1 MRKICVVTG
10 SRAEYGIMSRMI
22 RLINDSDQI
31 QLQLIATNMHL
42 SPKYGETY
50 KEIEAD
56 GIHIDKKIPILDE
69 EHDDAKAT
77 LGAMAKALNGFADAY
92 NELNPD
98 LIVVLGDRF
107 EILAAVIAAMIEGRP
122 IAHIG
127 GGNLTEGAYDD
138 AIRHS
143 ITKMSHLHFCST
155 DENRQRII
163 QLGEQPDH
171 VFNFGSPGIENILKM
186 PLMSQEELGQ
196 SIPFEVDRKTLLVTY
211 HPMTLSSGSVL
222 DDIRAFL
229 KALDVRKD
237 FKIIFTMPNSD
248 TGGNQIIEEITR
260 FVEANSQRA
269 CAFKSLGLKRY
280 LSVMHFAGA
289 VVGNSSSGIV
299 EAPSFNIPTLDIGD
313 RQKGRMAADSV
324 YHCATDTGSILKGLE
339 YIFSEEFQHIVKT
352 CQNPYDKPNTA
363 ESIFNVLS
371 TFPLD
376 NIIKKHFYQL
386 PQ

>member
-10 SRAEYGIMSRMI
+10 SRAEYGIMSRLI
-22 RLINDSDQI
+22 RLINDSNLT

-50 KEIEAD
+50 KEILAD
-56 GIHIDKKIPILDE
+56 GIRIDKKIPILDD

-77 LGAMAKALNGFADAY
+77 LSAMAKALNGFAQAY

-107 EILAAVIAAMIEGRP
+107 EIMAAVISAMIEGRP
-122 IAHIG
+122 VAHIG

-143 ITKMSHLHFCST
+143 LTKMSHLHFVST
-155 DENRQRII
+155 EENRRRVI
-163 QLGEQPDH
+163 QLGEEPNR
-171 VFNFGSPGIENILKM
+171 VFNFGSPGIENIKMLPLLNQEQLK
-186 PLMSQEELGQ
+186 EF
-196 SIPFEVDRKTLLVTY
+196 IPFEVDKNTLLVTY

-222 DDIRAFL
+222 DDIRDFL
-229 KALDVRKD
+229 NALDQRKG

-248 TGGNQIIEEITR
+248 TGGNQIIEEINR
-260 FVEANSQRA
+260 FVGNNPHRS

-280 LSVMHFAGA
+280 LSVMHYAGA

-313 RQKGRMAADSV
+313 RQKGRLAADSV
-324 YHCATDTGSILKGLE
+324 YHCATDTNSILKGLD
-339 YIFSEEFQHIVKT
+339 YIFSDIFQKIVKE
-352 CQNPYDKPNTA
+352 CDNPYDKPNTA
-363 ESIFNVLS
+363 ESIFNVIS
-371 TFPLD
+371 SYPLD
-376 NIIKKHFYQL
+376 NIIKKHFYEITS
-386 PQ
+386 

>member
-10 SRAEYGIMSRMI
+10 TRAEYGIMSRLI
-22 RLINDSDQI
+22 RLINDSDKT

-56 GIHIDKKIPILDE
+56 GFRIDKKIAILDD

-77 LGAMAKALNGFADAY
+77 LGAMAKALSGFAEAY

-107 EILAAVIAAMIEGRP
+107 EILSAVIAAMIEGRP

-155 DENRQRII
+155 EENRQRII

-171 VFNFGSPGIENILKM
+171 VFNVGSPGIENILKM
-186 PLMSQEELGQ
+186 PLMNMSELSQ
-196 SIPFEVDRKTLLVTY
+196 SIPFVVDRNTLLVTY
-211 HPMTLSSGSVL
+211 HPVTLSVSSVL
-222 DDIRAFL
+222 DDIQAL
-229 KALDVRKD
+229 LDVLEERTNY
-237 FKIIFTMPNSD
+237 KIVFTMPNSD
-248 TGGNQIIEEITR
+248 TGGNQIINEINK
-260 FVEANSQRA
+260 FVDRNKSRA
-269 CAFKSLGLKRY
+269 CAYKSLGLKRY
-280 LSVMHFAGA
+280 LSVMHFVGA
-289 VVGNSSSGIV
+289 VVGNSSSGII

-313 RQKGRMAADSV
+313 RQKGRLAADSV
-324 YHCATDTGSILKGLE
+324 YHCNSDADS
-339 YIFSEEFQHIVKT
+339 
-352 CQNPYDKPNTA
+352 
-363 ESIFNVLS
+363 
-371 TFPLD
+371 
-376 NIIKKHFYQL
+376 IKKD
-386 PQ
+386 

>member
-10 SRAEYGIMSRMI
+10 SRAEYGIMSRLI
-22 RLINDSDQI
+22 RLINDSDKT
-31 QLQLIATNMHL
+31 QLQIIATNMHL

-56 GIHIDKKIPILDE
+56 GFRIDKKIPILDD
-69 EHDDAKAT
+69 EHNDAKAT
-77 LGAMAKALNGFADAY
+77 LDAMAKALSGFAEAY

-107 EILAAVIAAMIEGRP
+107 EILSAVIAAMIEGRP

-155 DENRQRII
+155 EENRQRII

-171 VFNFGSPGIENILKM
+171 VFNFGSPGIENILKI
-186 PLMSQEELGQ
+186 PLMSMSELRQ
-196 SIPFEVDRKTLLVTY
+196 SIPFDVDRNTLLVTY
-211 HPMTLSSGSVL
+211 HPVTLSPDSVL
-222 DDIRAFL
+222 DNIRAL
-229 KALDVRKD
+229 LDVLEERTNY
-237 FKIIFTMPNSD
+237 KIVFTMPNSD
-248 TGGNQIIEEITR
+248 TGGDQIINEINQ
-260 FVEANSQRA
+260 FVERNKSRA

-289 VVGNSSSGIV
+289 IVGNSSSGIV

-313 RQKGRMAADSV
+313 RQKGRLAADSV
-324 YHCATDTGSILKGLE
+324 YHCSSDADSIRKGLN
-339 YIFSEEFQHIVKT
+339 YIFTDEFQQVVKT
-352 CQNPYDKPNTA
+352 CKNPYDKPHTA
-363 ESIFNVLS
+363 ESIFNIISMYPLS
-371 TFPLD
+371 
-376 NIIKKHFYQL
+376 NIIKKHFYQIRS
-386 PQ
+386 

>member
-1 MRKICVVTG
+1 M
-10 SRAEYGIMSRMI
+10 
-22 RLINDSDQI
+22 
-31 QLQLIATNMHL
+31 
-42 SPKYGETY
+42 
-50 KEIEAD
+50 
-56 GIHIDKKIPILDE
+56 
-69 EHDDAKAT
+69 
-77 LGAMAKALNGFADAY
+77 
-92 NELNPD
+92 
-98 LIVVLGDRF
+98 
-107 EILAAVIAAMIEGRP
+107 
-122 IAHIG
+122 
-127 GGNLTEGAYDD
+127 
-138 AIRHS
+138 
-143 ITKMSHLHFCST
+143 
-155 DENRQRII
+155 
-163 QLGEQPDH
+163 
-171 VFNFGSPGIENILKM
+171 
-186 PLMSQEELGQ
+186 
-196 SIPFEVDRKTLLVTY
+196 
-211 HPMTLSSGSVL
+211 

-229 KALDVRKD
+229 KALNERKD

-260 FVEANSQRA
+260 FVEANSERA

-324 YHCATDTGSILKGLE
+324 YHCATDTDSILKGLD
-339 YIFSEEFQHIVKT
+339 YIFSEDFQHIVKT
-352 CQNPYDKPNTA
+352 SQNPYDKPNTA

>member
-1 MRKICVVTG
+1 
-10 SRAEYGIMSRMI
+10 
-22 RLINDSDQI
+22 
-31 QLQLIATNMHL
+31 MHL

-50 KEIEAD
+50 KEIEAE
-56 GIHIDKKIPILDE
+56 GFRIDKKIPILDD

-77 LGAMAKALNGFADAY
+77 LDAMAKALSGFAEAY

-107 EILAAVIAAMIEGRP
+107 EILSAVIAAMIERRP

-186 PLMSQEELGQ
+186 PLMSMSELRQ
-196 SIPFEVDRKTLLVTY
+196 SIPFDVDRNTLLVTY
-211 HPMTLSSGSVL
+211 HPVTLSAGSVL
-222 DDIRAFL
+222 DDIRAL
-229 KALDVRKD
+229 LDVLEERTNY
-237 FKIIFTMPNSD
+237 KIVFTMPNSD
-248 TGGNQIIEEITR
+248 TGSGPIINEINQ
-260 FVEANSQRA
+260 FVDRNKSRA
-269 CAFKSLGLKRY
+269 CTFKSLGLKRY

-289 VVGNSSSGIV
+289 VVGNSSSGII
-299 EAPSFNIPTLDIGD
+299 ETPSFHIPTLNIGD
-313 RQKGRMAADSV
+313 RQKGRLAADSV
-324 YHCATDTGSILKGLE
+324 YHCNCDAVSIRKGLD
-339 YIFSEEFQHIVKT
+339 YIFTDEFQRVVKT
-352 CQNPYDKPNTA
+352 CKNPYDKPNTA
-363 ESIFNVLS
+363 ESIFNIIS
-371 TFPLD
+371 TYPLD
-376 NIIKKHFYQL
+376 NIIKKHFYQIGL
-386 PQ
+386 